1 MLDSD
6 NFVGRLRALALS
18 LAQHRDGAVT
28 DVLGQALDV
37 NPRGVEFHRRVA
49 LLVEVAERAQAQVAE
64 LAADP
69 SQELYT
75 EALTAIV
82 PTLQKLDM
90 RENWSNYAAAF
101 SARTLTLLETCE
113 RAAARHLN
121 VIPPSEDALKEVLA
135 DIQEA
140 INDLLKADVE
150 DEVKQLL
157 LEILREV
164 EGALL
169 AYAISGLAGVRRAME
184 RTLGVVLLYRK
195 TFEQSRAQETIKRIF
210 KALAGATALLRNVD
224 FLRQLPEKVQE
235 ILCLPQ

>member
-1 MLDSD
+1 MLDPD

-28 DVLGQALDV
+28 DVLGQALGT

-82 PTLQKLDM
+82 QTLQKLDM
-90 RENWSNYAAAF
+90 RDNWSNYVAAF
-101 SARTLTLLETCE
+101 SARTLALLETCE

-121 VIPPSEDALKEVLA
+121 VIPPSEDVLKEVLA
-135 DIQEA
+135 NIREA

-157 LEILREV
+157 LEMLREV
-164 EGALL
+164 EGALF
-169 AYAISGLAGVRRAME
+169 AYAISGLAGVRRAVE
-184 RTLGVVLLYRK
+184 RTLGVAVLHQK
-195 TFEQSRAQETIKRIF
+195 TLEQSRARETIKRTF
-210 KALAGATALLRNVD
+210 KALAGAITLLRNVD
-224 FLRQLPEKVQE
+224 FLRQLPEKVRE
-235 ILCLPQ
+235 ILSLPQ

>member
-1 MLDSD
+1 MLDTD

-18 LAQHRDGAVT
+18 LAQYREGAVT
-28 DVLGQALDV
+28 DVLGAALGV
-37 NPRGVEFHRRVA
+37 NPRGVEFHRRVS
-49 LLVEVAERAQAQVAE
+49 LLIEVAERAQAQVAE

-82 PTLQKLDM
+82 QTLQKLDM
-90 RENWSNYAAAF
+90 RENWSNYAVAF
-101 SARTLTLLETCE
+101 SPRALTLLEVCE

-121 VIPPSEDALKEVLA
+121 VIPPSEDALKEVLT

-140 INDLLKADVE
+140 INELLKADVE

-157 LEILREV
+157 LEMLREV

-169 AYAISGLAGVRRAME
+169 AYAISGLAGVRRAVE
-184 RTLGVVLLYRK
+184 RTFGVAVLHRNTLER
-195 TFEQSRAQETIKRIF
+195 SRARETIKRTF
-210 KALAGATALLRNVD
+210 KALAGAINLLRNVE
-224 FLRQLPEKVQE
+224 FLRQLSEKVGE
-235 ILCLPQ
+235 ILSLPQ

>member
-1 MLDSD
+1 MLDQD

-18 LAQHRDGAVT
+18 LAQHREGAVT
-28 DVLGQALDV
+28 DVLGRALDT

-49 LLVEVAERAQAQVAE
+49 LLVEVAERAQAQVTE

-82 PTLQKLDM
+82 QTLQKLDM
-90 RENWSNYAAAF
+90 RENWSNYVAAF
-101 SARTLTLLETCE
+101 SPRALTLLETCE
-113 RAAARHLN
+113 RATARHLN
-121 VIPPSEDALKEVLA
+121 VIPPSEDALKAVLA

-140 INDLLKADVE
+140 INNLLKADVE

-157 LEILREV
+157 LEMLREV
-164 EGALL
+164 EGSLL
-169 AYAISGLAGVRRAME
+169 AYAISGLAGVRHAVE
-184 RTLGVVLLYRK
+184 RTLGVAVLHQK
-195 TFEQSRAQETIKRIF
+195 TLKQSRAQETIKMTF
-210 KALAGATALLRNVD
+210 KALAGVINLLRNLD